1 MKKTVLV
8 VALLSSLVFGAAIA
22 PAQASYQDDLI
33 NAATNM
39 IDRSDVPK
47 VLGPLPKV
55 TTFAFMQPQYLRGQ
69 VCQVPN
75 EEGKNVFISGKF
87 SQQTIGFI
95 PKELSSFGEVPFLE
109 QSVVQFK
116 KPKAAAKSFAQ
127 LAKDISK
134 CNGTQTNNTQN
145 TDGSTFTQ
153 TQASTTGTVKT
164 VTDGGKKLVFVLNSV
179 STSGQYESG
188 RDYNAGYTVFSLAN
202 NVISSII
209 YQPKY
214 GVNMTNKTKKAVD
227 QLSMKAAARWVS

>member
-8 VALLSSLVFGAAIA
+8 VSLLSSLVFGAATA
-22 PAQASYQDDLI
+22 PAQASYREDLI

-39 IDRSDVPK
+39 IDRFEVPK
-47 VLGPLPKV
+47 VLGPLPRV

-87 SQQTIGFI
+87 SQQTIVFI
-95 PKELSSFGEVPFLE
+95 PDRPSSLREVPLLD

-116 KPKAAAKSFAQ
+116 KPKSAAKSFAQ

-134 CNGTQTNNTQN
+134 CNGTQKNDTQN

>member
-1 MKKTVLV
+1 M
-8 VALLSSLVFGAAIA
+8 S
-22 PAQASYQDDLI
+22 
-33 NAATNM
+33 
-39 IDRSDVPK
+39 
-47 VLGPLPKV
+47 
-55 TTFAFMQPQYLRGQ
+55 
-69 VCQVPN
+69 N

-164 VTDGGKKLVFVLNSV
+164 ATNGGRKPLFVLNSV
-179 STSGQYESG
+179 SASGQFLRTSSSKIASG
-188 RDYNAGYTVFSLAN
+188 
-202 NVISSII
+202 
-209 YQPKY
+209 K
-214 GVNMTNKTKKAVD
+214 
-227 QLSMKAAARWVS
+227 